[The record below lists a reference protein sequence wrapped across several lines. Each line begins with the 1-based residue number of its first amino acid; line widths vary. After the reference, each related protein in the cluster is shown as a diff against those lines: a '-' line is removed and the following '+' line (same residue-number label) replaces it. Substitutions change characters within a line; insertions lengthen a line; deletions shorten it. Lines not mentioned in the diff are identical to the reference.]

1 MQPDETGE
9 LLGLPLFNSPE
20 APAPF
25 VDELRDSFGKA
36 VALRSGPQRWII
48 AHDIDIGIDRREWCE
63 VRWSPLSE
71 SKAGSEEIIWG
82 QHTRSGVI
90 SRASIGSAVENVR
103 LFFS

>member
-25 VDELRDSFGKA
+25 FDQLRDPFGKA